1 MKYYILHCCSHIGTY
16 LLPSLFREDLELYIP
31 HAAAHGVARPRDPEH
46 RVPRLVLDREPRVA
60 EAPQLLDPADDGA
73 GRAGHLHLLAAA
85 GGVVGLAP
93 GGSLQV
99 DDLLA
104 LVIHDL
110 HSERSSFVAAPSGAA
125 AAVLLGEEN
134 VLAQGVLH
142 SVLIGSFKTLQK
154 LLF

>member
-1 MKYYILHCCSHIGTY
+1 MKNYILHCCSHIGTY

-31 HAAAHGVARPRDPEH
+31 HAAAHGVAGPRDPEH

-73 GRAGHLHLLAAA
+73 GRAGHFHLLAAA

-93 GGSLQV
+93 GGSLQM

-110 HSERSSFVAAPSGAA
+110 HSE
-125 AAVLLGEEN
+125 
-134 VLAQGVLH
+134 
-142 SVLIGSFKTLQK
+142 
-154 LLF
+154 